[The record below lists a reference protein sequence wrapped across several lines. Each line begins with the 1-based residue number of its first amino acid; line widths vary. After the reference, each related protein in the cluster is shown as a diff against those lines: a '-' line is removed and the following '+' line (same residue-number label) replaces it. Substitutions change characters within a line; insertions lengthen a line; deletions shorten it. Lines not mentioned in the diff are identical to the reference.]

1 MKNNNLI
8 YIVVGSG
15 AILVL
20 YLLNQN
26 KKLTQKS
33 EAFFCDKNTHFYDYS
48 KKKCQTYEEAFG
60 KYNIKT

>member
-1 MKNNNLI
+1 MKNQKLV
-8 YIVVGSG
+8 YGVLVVG

-20 YLLNQN
+20 YLSNKN